1 VLVEFHRL
9 HADLLDL
16 DGVSPFANDAL
27 RAGAEIP
34 AGEVAA
40 AYDAQRRWTE
50 ELTAVFRELDL
61 LVLPTLIGPPPSVE
75 AAQGFRFTALTAPF
89 NVAGL
94 PALSLPL
101 ASGADP
107 VPPSL
112 QLVGPSGGEELLCA
126 TALTAFG
133 G

>member
-1 VLVEFHRL
+1 
-9 HADLLDL
+9 
-16 DGVSPFANDAL
+16 
-27 RAGAEIP
+27 
-34 AGEVAA
+34 
-40 AYDAQRRWTE
+40 
-50 ELTAVFRELDL
+50 
-61 LVLPTLIGPPPSVE
+61 
-75 AAQGFRFTALTAPF
+75 LTAPF

-101 ASGADP
+101 ASADGP

-112 QLVGPSGGEELLCA
+112 QLVGPAGGEELLCA